1 MPGSKQAVNKN
12 GGAEIS
18 MVEVK
23 VTQSC
28 LSD

>member
-18 MVEVK
+18 MGEVK
-23 VTQSC
+23 VTQSDS
-28 LSD
+28 L

>member
-18 MVEVK
+18 MGEEK
-23 VTQSC
+23 VTQSDS
-28 LSD
+28 L